1 MWILFAIFPLVAIA
15 GITAGYKLSRKKVV
29 LPIRFVDEEDKK
41 KILEAN
47 GLKLDENT
55 KCSVCG
61 ETVTLENLGA
71 VRSTPSETIF
81 ICSKSDC
88 VNASLIISL

>member
-1 MWILFAIFPLVAIA
+1 MWILFITFPLVAMA
-15 GITAGYKLSRKKVV
+15 GIVAGYKLSRKKVI
-29 LPIRFVDEEDKK
+29 LPVRFVDEKDKE

-47 GLKLDENT
+47 GLKLDERT

-61 ETVTLENLGA
+61 ETVTLKNLGA
-71 VRSTPSETIF
+71 VRRTPSKTIF

-88 VNASLIISL
+88 MNASLIISS